1 MVNSYTYAELDFFRY
16 LFGETGEVFQNGR
29 CKLYLDDFRRFDLP
43 INWYKFIYSSK
54 GDGHYS
60 HNKNNTFI
68 IAPRKPVEVWK
79 VEMCTR
85 RYDICYHFLQALCLP
100 YMYVVL

>member
-1 MVNSYTYAELDFFRY
+1 VVNSYTYAELDFFRY

-68 IAPRKPVEVWK
+68 IAPRKPV
-79 VEMCTR
+79 
-85 RYDICYHFLQALCLP
+85 HLP
-100 YMYVVL
+100 FWNTSPVSPNKYLKKSSSAYV